1 VAEAGVSDGLEV
13 GNVAHCIRTR
23 TAVPASAIVAATVFC
38 SLELAEI
45 RQASFQTLMDFTD
58 PVIRGVSVFHC
69 HPINHEDKGM
79 MARILFE

>member
-13 GNVAHCIRTR
+13 GNVAHCIRAR
-23 TAVPASAIVAATVFC
+23 TAVPASAIVGATVFC

-45 RQASFQTLMDFTD
+45 RQASFRTLMDFTD

-69 HPINHEDKGM
+69 YPSIMKTKG
-79 MARILFE
+79 